1 MDGMHEI
8 EKRSGGE
15 GGGNGDGRGSS
26 YGHIVK
32 YTGFLGM
39 VQMLTMLVSVARN
52 KLAAVLL
59 GTVGVGL
66 SSLYW
71 NVVNFVNSAS
81 NLGISFS
88 SVKEISECYGQ
99 GVPERVAR
107 QVEIVRTWSVW
118 TGVGGMLLCL
128 ICSPVISFL
137 AFSDWSHTL
146 PVCLLS
152 PVVAFMSVTA
162 GEVAVLKAVRRL
174 KRVALVSILGAAA
187 TFFLTV
193 PFYYVWGIR
202 GIVPALLAS
211 TLGVMAAHLGLS
223 LPVYP
228 WRVRLRSRAYFRA
241 GWSLVRLGAPYI
253 LATLVNMGV
262 GLGLSIFI
270 AHAGSLSDVGLYGM
284 GYNLVFTYA
293 GVVFAAVDADY
304 FPRLSSVTS
313 DFRLMNLTVN
323 RQIKVC
329 VLLMAPFVVAFML
342 AMPLVVRV
350 LYTSAFLP
358 MTGMAVCASVH
369 LFFKAMTLPVAYVSL
384 AKGDALTY
392 LCMEVAYD
400 VFMSALV
407 VAGYLCWGILG
418 TGVALAVAG
427 VLDWLMIYSVYGRR
441 YGFRPDRSAF
451 PFIVW
456 QLLLVMVALALGL
469 TGGIWLKALAGGA
482 VLFLSILLSLSAFRR
497 ESQLFSDLQ
506 RRWGSRWPF
515 GRRS

>member
-1 MDGMHEI
+1 MNGMQETGNNP
-8 EKRSGGE
+8 EGAGRE
-15 GGGNGDGRGSS
+15 GGGESRSA

-32 YTGFLGM
+32 YTGFLGL
-39 VQMLTMLVSVARN
+39 VQMLTMLVGVARN

-59 GTVGVGL
+59 GTAGVGL

-88 SVKEISECYGQ
+88 SVKEVSECYGR

-128 ICSPVISFL
+128 LCSPAISFL

-162 GEVAVLKAVRRL
+162 GEVAILKAVRRL
-174 KRVALVSILGAAA
+174 ERVALVSVLGAVV
-187 TFFLTV
+187 TLLLTV
-193 PFYYVWGIR
+193 PFYYAWGIR
-202 GIVPALLAS
+202 GIVPGLLAS
-211 TLGVMAAHLGLS
+211 TLGVMVAHLSLS
-223 LPVYP
+223 LPVFP
-228 WRVRLRSRAYFRA
+228 WRVSLRSRAHFRA
-241 GWSLVRLGAPYI
+241 GWSLVRVGAPYI

-270 AHAGSLSDVGLYGM
+270 AQAGSLSDVGLYGM

-304 FPRLSSVTS
+304 FPRLSAVHH
-313 DFRLMNLTVN
+313 DAREMNLAIN
-323 RQIKVC
+323 RQVKVC

-342 AMPLVVRV
+342 AMPLVVRL
-350 LYTSAFLP
+350 LYSSAFLP

-369 LFFKAMTLPVAYVSL
+369 LFFKSMTLPAAYVSL

-400 VFMSALV
+400 VFMAACV
-407 VAGYLCWGILG
+407 VAGYLFGGILG

-427 VLDWLMIYSVYGRR
+427 MFDWWMIYAVYGRR
-441 YGFRPDRSAF
+441 YGLSPDRSAR
-451 PFIVW
+451 PFMAW
-456 QLLLVMVALALGL
+456 QFVLVMAALALAL
-469 TGGIWLKALAGGA
+469 TGEVWLKALAGGC
-482 VLFLSILLSLSAFRR
+482 VLCLSVLLSLGAFRR
-497 ESQLFSDLQ
+497 ETQLFSDLK
-506 RRWGSRWPF
+506 RRWG
-515 GRRS
+515 GRLPLGRK